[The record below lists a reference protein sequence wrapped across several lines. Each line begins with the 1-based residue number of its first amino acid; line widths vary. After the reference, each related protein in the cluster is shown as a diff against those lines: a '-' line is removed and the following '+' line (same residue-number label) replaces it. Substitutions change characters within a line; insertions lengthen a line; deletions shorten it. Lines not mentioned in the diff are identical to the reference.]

1 VEAHVNQ
8 IIPDSL
14 VKASG
19 VELSSVPL
27 AVRYGALPEGLAGH
41 VFFVGPSA
49 SPDVAP
55 SSDSARSSVSTHAAA
70 SAVGPVGGAPL
81 GAGPGMIYRIDFD
94 GEARVSSKLARTPC
108 AVADVGSQPGSRFEQ
123 YRFESHG
130 YARLSMALGLRDQ
143 LSSALVTMTA
153 PTAPPRLLVTYDA
166 GRPYE
171 VDPRSLDFITPVGR
185 SSEWTPAVPVRHPFP
200 IVLTAGHPA
209 VDPRTGELFTVNYG
223 RKLVSQWTS
232 SGPLLQGLGRLP
244 EPACNALAERLESSL
259 HEPHAR
265 RLAAVLEAIRAH
277 LPQAGEQALRRFV
290 GFVEGSE
297 TFTHLLRWDGEGAL
311 ERFTLMQPS
320 GEPVRAE
327 QSLHQVGLTRD
338 HVVLAEAPLKLG
350 VEGVL
355 NDPVPQSPGLS
366 RLLRALTARP
376 EPTETA
382 LYLVSRSALVKDAGK
397 VEARRATL
405 PLSSAHIFVDHDD
418 TGGVITVHAAHGPPV
433 DAPDWIRAY
442 DQTPAGEAIP
452 QRLWGL
458 PALGSIDASR
468 LGRYRID
475 TASGSILDQS
485 IFGDPHRVF
494 AIGAGTLRD
503 ASAGLEPP
511 DRLGSVY
518 WQGLGLTPELAT
530 AFLDSIAAERPNRLV
545 SLSELRGLRAEGG
558 RAASLFRFD
567 HQAMAIADAFT
578 FAAGEHL
585 GAIQFV
591 PRAGSTGEETDG
603 FVVAVIYGERGSE
616 LWVFDAAA
624 LAAGPR
630 CKLGHDALAFGQTRH
645 GAYLPALA
653 PRAAT
658 YHVSTREDLEQDVAA
673 TMLPGVGRLFEV
685 EVYPK
690 FPG

>member
-1 VEAHVNQ
+1 MNQ

-19 VELSSVPL
+19 AELASVVL
-27 AVRYGALPEGLAGH
+27 EIREGALPEGLAGH
-41 VFFVGPSA
+41 VFFVGPTEGSWAATPSGETLEPA
-49 SPDVAP
+49 ST
-55 SSDSARSSVSTHAAA
+55 RAAA
-70 SAVGPVGGAPL
+70 SARGPAFSAPL
-81 GAGPGMIYRIDFD
+81 GGGPGMIYRVDFD

-108 AVADVGSQPGSRFEQ
+108 AAADAGSMLGSRFEQ

-130 YARLSMALGLRDQ
+130 YARFSMALGLRNQ
-143 LSSALVTMTA
+143 LSSAIVTMRS
-153 PTAPPRLLVTYDA
+153 PSAPPRLLVTYDA

-171 VDPRSLDFITPVGR
+171 VDPRSLELITPVGR

-200 IVLTAGHPA
+200 IVLTAAHPA
-209 VDPRTGELFTVNYG
+209 FDPRTGELFTVNYG
-223 RKLVSQWTS
+223 RSFVSQWTS
-232 SGPLLQGLGRLP
+232 SSPLLHGLGRLP
-244 EPACNALAERLESSL
+244 ETACHALAERLEASL
-259 HEPHAR
+259 QEPHAR

-277 LPQAGEQALRRFV
+277 LPHAGEQALRRFV
-290 GFVEGSE
+290 GFVEGTE
-297 TFTHLLRWDGEGAL
+297 TFTYLLRWDGEGAL
-311 ERFTLMQPS
+311 ERFALVLPS

-382 LYLVSRSALVKDAGK
+382 LYLIPRSALLKDASK

-405 PLSSAHIFVDHDD
+405 PLSSAQLFVDHDD
-418 TGGVITVHAAHGPPV
+418 TDGIVTVHAAHGPPI

-442 DQTPAGEAIP
+442 DQTPAGEP
-452 QRLWGL
+452 VPRRLWGL

-468 LGRYRID
+468 LGRYRVEA
-475 TASGSILDQS
+475 ASGQILDQG
-485 IFGDPHRVF
+485 IFADPKRVF
-494 AIGAGTLRD
+494 TIGAGTRREPG
-503 ASAGLEPP
+503 AGLEPP
-511 DRLGSVY
+511 ARLGSVY

-530 AFLDSIAAERPNRLV
+530 AFLDAISEGRPNRLV
-545 SLSELRGLRAEGG
+545 SMSELRELRAEGG
-558 RAASLFRFD
+558 RAASLLRFD

-591 PRAGSTGEETDG
+591 PREGSAGEETDG
-603 FVVAVIYGERGSE
+603 FVVAIVYGERGSE
-616 LWVFDAAA
+616 LWIFDAKA
-624 LAAGPR
+624 LAKGPL
-630 CKLGHDALAFGQTRH
+630 CKLGSDALAVGQARH

-653 PRAAT
+653 QRAAT
-658 YHVSTREDLEQDVAA
+658 YRVSVREDLEQAVAA